1 MSAVN
6 LTVYKNLN
14 MGAVRCYMIC
24 QKKTKIFENCHIG
37 FLKILK
43 GGNTDI
49 ASSRQVQAPLW
60 GIRHQVRHSLKLK

>member
-24 QKKTKIFENCHIG
+24 QKKQKYLRIV
-37 FLKILK
+37 ILDFWK
-43 GGNTDI
+43 SWKEEILT
-49 ASSRQVQAPLW
+49 
-60 GIRHQVRHSLKLK
+60 